1 MLPDILETLPANEK
15 RSVLAVL
22 TLVCA
27 ADGEL
32 VREEMAALE
41 SKMGQALLHPEVRRE
56 VRQMLRQPPDIE
68 MLILNMDETSL
79 RLAVRD
85 AILIA
90 AADGE
95 YHLDEMK
102 MIKKIANAAGLQSN
116 AIKELLDW
124 VEELWAIQAK
134 GRSLVGL
141 SIPGDEKLLES
152 S

>member
-1 MLPDILETLPANEK
+1 MLPDILETLPVDNK

-41 SKMGQALLHPEVRRE
+41 AKMGQALMHPEVRRE

-68 MLILNMDETSL
+68 TLILDMDETSL
-79 RLAVRD
+79 KLAVRD
-85 AILIA
+85 AVLIA

-102 MIKKIANAAGLQSN
+102 IIKKIADAAGLQSN
-116 AIKELLDW
+116 TIEELINW
-124 VEELWAIQAK
+124 VEELWMIQAK
-134 GRSLVGL
+134 GRSLIGL

>member
-68 MLILNMDETSL
+68 MLIHDMDETSL

>member
-1 MLPDILETLPANEK
+1 MLPDILETLPATEK

-56 VRQMLRQPPDIE
+56 IRQMLRQPPDFE
-68 MLILNMDETSL
+68 MLILNMDEASL

-102 MIKKIANAAGLQSN
+102 MIKKIANAAGLQSD
-116 AIKELLDW
+116 AIEELLSW
-124 VEELWAIQAK
+124 VEELWTIQAK

-152 S
+152 P